1 MGFGGCRSS
10 KNKLVVGTALALALC
25 LPAAGVAAAQDNT
38 SELAGGPEQSFQ
50 QSGEVL
56 MQADELA
63 YDREARVVTATGHV
77 EIAFGD
83 RVLLADRV
91 TYDETTGVVTADGN
105 VSLLDPQGDVAFADR
120 LVLRN
125 EMKDGVIQTL
135 RILLSDNSKLAGH
148 DVVRTG
154 GNMTT
159 LHRGVYSPCDICEE
173 KGHTTPLWQIK
184 AFRVIHSKEE
194 QRIIYEDAYLEFF
207 GVPVAYVPYF
217 SQPDPTVKRQS
228 GFLPPKLASSTDLG
242 QEVEIPYYWAVA
254 PDKDVTLMPRFTTK
268 EGIVYK
274 GEYRQRVES
283 GAFKFFGTGTWPR
296 TQTQGTPGDAH
307 FRGSLFGDGGF
318 IIDENW
324 RWGFRS
330 ELASDDTYLRKY
342 DLSSATDLVS
352 NINARYANG
361 RNSFT
366 ADAYYFRGLLATDQN
381 ATTPWVA
388 PLLQY
393 NYSYPEQMAGGRVG
407 FSANAMVLDRRQG
420 ASSRRVSTTINWD
433 RRKTSAAGFVYRLF
447 ASLRGDVYS
456 VSGVQDP
463 SLPAVTFENSTI
475 ARALPT
481 IGTEWSY
488 PLVRSDDNFR
498 QVIEP
503 IVQLI
508 YSPNIGNTVEIPNE
522 DSLSFEFD
530 DTNLFSEDRFSGLD
544 RWETGARANV
554 GVRYTVFTPDGGEAS
569 AMIGQSYRIE
579 ENSSLTSD
587 TGLRDQTSDYVGS
600 VTIAPSNDF
609 LLSYRFRIDDERYK
623 IRRNEVNFLGHVD
636 RWSGQF
642 GYAYFAADQSVTF
655 TSREEVFLGAAVKLD
670 DYWRAFGRT
679 RQDIA
684 NDRAVENRIGFGY
697 EDECF
702 DFSLSFNQSFTSD
715 RDIEPEKSVILQITL
730 KTLGEARIAGTTP
743 ND

>member
-1 MGFGGCRSS
+1 MGFGGRCLG
-10 KNKLVVGTALALALC
+10 KGGLVISAVLAFCLHGAGPVSAQDKTPALAGA
-25 LPAAGVAAAQDNT
+25 
-38 SELAGGPEQSFQ
+38 PEHSFP

-56 MQADELA
+56 MQADVLA
-63 YDREARVVTATGHV
+63 YDRASRVVTATGHV
-77 EIAFGD
+77 EIAFGS

-125 EMKDGVIQTL
+125 EMKDGVIETL
-135 RILLSDNSKLAGH
+135 RILLSDNSRLAGH
-148 DVVRTG
+148 EVVRSG

-159 LHRGVYSPCDICEE
+159 LQRAVYSPCDICEE
-173 KGHTTPLWQIK
+173 KGQTTPLWQIK
-184 AFRVIHSKEE
+184 AFRVIHNKEE
-194 QRIIYEDAYLEFF
+194 QRIIYEDAFLEFF

-242 QEVEIPYYWAVA
+242 QEVEIPYFWAIA

-283 GAFKFFGTGTWPR
+283 GQFEMFGTGTWPR
-296 TQTQGTPGDAH
+296 TQTAGTPGDAD
-307 FRGSLFGDGGF
+307 FRGSLFGNGDF
-318 IIDENW
+318 VVDEHW

-330 ELASDDTYLRKY
+330 ELATDDTYLRKY
-342 DLSSATDLVS
+342 DLSSATDLIS

-388 PLLQY
+388 PILQY
-393 NYSYPEQMAGGRVG
+393 NYSYPDQIAGGRVG
-407 FSANAMVLDRRQG
+407 LSANAMVLDRRQG
-420 ASSRRVSTTINWD
+420 ASSRRLSAAASWD
-433 RRKTSAAGFVYRLF
+433 RRETTAGGLVYRLF
-447 ASLRGDVYS
+447 ANLRGDFYS

-463 SLPAVTFENSTI
+463 SLPGVTFESTTI
-475 ARALPT
+475 ARGLPT
-481 IGTEWSY
+481 IGAEWSF
-488 PLVRSDDNFR
+488 PMVRSDENFR

-530 DTNLFSEDRFSGLD
+530 DTNLFSEDRFAGLD

-554 GVRYTVFTPDGGEAS
+554 GVKYAIFTPDGGQAS
-569 AMIGQSYRIE
+569 AMIGQSYRVE
-579 ENSSLTSD
+579 DNTSLAPG
-587 TGLRDQTSDYVGS
+587 TGLSDQTSDYVGRLA
-600 VTIAPSNDF
+600 IAPSNDL

-623 IRRNEVNFLGHVD
+623 IRRNEVNLLGTVD
-636 RWSGQF
+636 RVSGQL

-655 TSREEVFLGAAVKLD
+655 TSREEVFLGATVKLD
-670 DYWRAFGRT
+670 DYWRVYGRT
-679 RQDIA
+679 RHDIA
-684 NDRAVENRIGFGY
+684 NDRAVANRVGFGY

-702 DFSLSFNQSFTSD
+702 DFSLSFNQSFTRD
-715 RDIEPEKSVILQITL
+715 RDIEPETSVILQITL
-730 KTLGEARIAGTTP
+730 KTLGGTQVAGATP